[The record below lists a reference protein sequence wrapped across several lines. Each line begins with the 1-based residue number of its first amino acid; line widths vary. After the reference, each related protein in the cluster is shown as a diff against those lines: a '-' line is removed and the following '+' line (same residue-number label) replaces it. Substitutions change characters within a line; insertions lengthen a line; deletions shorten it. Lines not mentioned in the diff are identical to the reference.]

1 MFTQTERLIA
11 VRNLRPKRKQGFLK
25 IISLFSFLGIM
36 LGVAILI
43 IVMSVMNGFRA
54 DLTDKIIGLNPHLI
68 LQLNDGNDIKNVKN
82 KLSQKYN
89 KINITETVSGEV
101 LAGKEEFGIDPQMA
115 SQLASEIRSI
125 HELNVSIGLIIGAG
139 NIFRGMEAA
148 TKGMERVTGDYLGM
162 LATIMNAISLQDALE
177 KEDVE
182 TRTLSAITVSQ
193 IAEPYIRRRALR
205 HLDKNRVV
213 IVAGGTGNPYFTTD
227 TAAALRAKELK
238 ANVLLKGTKVDG
250 VYDKDPVLYSDEI
263 KYNEIS
269 YSEVLKKNIQI
280 MDLTAITLCKENAL
294 PIHVFNI
301 NKSGDLKKVI
311 LGESIGT
318 TINV

>member
-1 MFTQTERLIA
+1 MPG
-11 VRNLRPKRKQGFLK
+11 PKYGRILLK
-25 IISLFSFLGIM
+25 L
-36 LGVAILI
+36 
-43 IVMSVMNGFRA
+43 
-54 DLTDKIIGLNPHLI
+54 
-68 LQLNDGNDIKNVKN
+68 
-82 KLSQKYN
+82 
-89 KINITETVSGEV
+89 SGEV
-101 LAGKEEFGIDPQMA
+101 LAGKQEFGIDPQMA

-139 NIFRGMEAA
+139 NIFRGIKAA

-177 KEDVE
+177 KEDIE

-250 VYDKDPVLYSDEI
+250 VYDKDPVLYSDAK

-269 YSEVLKKNIQI
+269 YSEVLKKNIRI

-294 PIHVFNI
+294 PIQVFNI

-318 TINV
+318 IINV

>member
-1 MFTQTERLIA
+1 MPG
-11 VRNLRPKRKQGFLK
+11 PKYGRILLK
-25 IISLFSFLGIM
+25 L
-36 LGVAILI
+36 
-43 IVMSVMNGFRA
+43 
-54 DLTDKIIGLNPHLI
+54 
-68 LQLNDGNDIKNVKN
+68 
-82 KLSQKYN
+82 
-89 KINITETVSGEV
+89 SGEV
-101 LAGKEEFGIDPQMA
+101 LAGKQELGIDPEMA
-115 SQLASEIRSI
+115 SKLALEIKSI

-250 VYDKDPVLYSDEI
+250 VYDKDPVLYSDAI

-269 YSEVLKKNIQI
+269 YSEVLKKNIRI

-294 PIHVFNI
+294 PIQVFNI